1 MSDRAKLEQLAK
13 LTRNH
18 IDLLDKQKQTTARMV
33 RTCVIRLQ
41 SPDSRKRKE
50 AIKAL
55 TDLADLLEGKTN

>member
-33 RTCVIRLQ
+33 RACVIRLQ